1 MKFFDLLLMS
11 ISNLWKRKL
20 RTVLTILGVVIGIT
34 SIVVMVALGN
44 GLKESMLENY
54 SSFASMTQIQVSGGG
69 YYDSGNGKS
78 EEKRLDDNLIE
89 EIKAIEHVSAV
100 YPRLNFSV
108 IAKSGKY
115 TVYVRDKLGNTA
127 MKDGA
132 KMYFAVMLTPAKR
145 CSNWSL
151 TNFYLTKSV
160 AYQIGTGCQDEEVY
174 KIIEFEKTYDAQS
187 QLTLQTT
194 GSMASVGVF
203 PESGYNKTT
212 GEFDLK
218 QRLYYNNFNDA
229 PSKFT
234 LDISNYAVGKYYMH
248 IHDVYGEADGLKYLW
263 AIY

>member
-1 MKFFDLLLMS
+1 VNLYYAPDGGFFTTLFNIQELPMS
-11 ISNLWKRKL
+11 IGSDGWYSASFDKL
-20 RTVLTILGVVIGIT
+20 SGV
-34 SIVVMVALGN
+34 
-44 GLKESMLENY
+44 
-54 SSFASMTQIQVSGGG
+54 
-69 YYDSGNGKS
+69 
-78 EEKRLDDNLIE
+78 DNMDGRRF
-89 EIKAIEHVSAV
+89 
-100 YPRLNFSV
+100 YFSV
-108 IAKSGKY
+108 
-115 TVYVRDKLGNTA
+115 
-127 MKDGA
+127 
-132 KMYFAVMLTPAKR
+132 AVTPAKR
-145 CSNWSL
+145 CGSWPL
-151 TNFYLTKSV
+151 NFYLTKSV

-218 QRLYYNNFNDA
+218 QRLYYNNFDDA

-234 LDISNYAVGKYYMH
+234 LEISNYAVGKYYMH